1 MERLWIERIVAW
13 KNRSITV
20 AARCECGVERMKTR
34 RRGGS
39 LIEFA
44 LAAPTLLLLLA
55 GVLNYA
61 MALRVAIAVSDA
73 ARAGA
78 QYGSL
83 TPANAAD
90 TSGMSA
96 AALNSAPELTGMTA
110 TASKVCKCAADSV
123 SCSSTCASGPLD
135 VYAQVTARATAPN
148 WFRYPGLPF
157 SGAVAAT
164 ATMRAK

>member
-1 MERLWIERIVAW
+1 M
-13 KNRSITV
+13 
-20 AARCECGVERMKTR
+20 R
-34 RRGGS
+34 RRGSS
-39 LIEFA
+39 LVEFA
-44 LAAPTLLLLLA
+44 LAAPLLMLLLA

-61 MALRVAIAVSDA
+61 MALRVAIAVADA

-90 TSGMSA
+90 IAGMSSA
-96 AALNSAPELTGMTA
+96 ARNSAPELTGMTA
-110 TASKVCKCAADSV
+110 TGSKICKCSGASVGCAAA
-123 SCSSTCASGPLD
+123 CSPGPLE
-135 VYAQVTARATAPN
+135 VYVQVTAGATAPN

-157 SGAVAAT
+157 SGSVAAT

>member
-1 MERLWIERIVAW
+1 MRQ
-13 KNRSITV
+13 
-20 AARCECGVERMKTR
+20 
-34 RRGGS
+34 RGSS
-39 LIEFA
+39 LVEFA
-44 LAAPTLLLLLA
+44 LAAPVLLLLLA

-83 TPANAAD
+83 TPANATDLA
-90 TSGMSA
+90 GMSA
-96 AALNSAPELTGMTA
+96 AARNSAPELTGMTV
-110 TASKVCKCAADSV
+110 TPSKICKCGGASA
-123 SCSSTCASGPLD
+123 SCSATCGSGPLD
-135 VYAQVTARATAPN
+135 VYAQVTARAVAPN
-148 WFRYPGLPF
+148 WFRYPGLSF